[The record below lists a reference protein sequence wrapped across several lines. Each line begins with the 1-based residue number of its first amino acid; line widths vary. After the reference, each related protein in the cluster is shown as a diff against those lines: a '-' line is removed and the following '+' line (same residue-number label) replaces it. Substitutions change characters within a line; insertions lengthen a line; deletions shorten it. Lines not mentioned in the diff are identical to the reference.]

1 MPNREPP
8 VVSPCVR
15 VCVLGDDGVCRDGYR
30 SSDEIMA
37 WSTANNEQRR
47 QFVLNAEARFLAN
60 QQEGH

>member
-1 MPNREPP
+1 
-8 VVSPCVR
+8 
-15 VCVLGDDGVCRDGYR
+15 VLGDDGVCRGCYR